1 MTSQIMNTNNP
12 NSGNGNSRG
21 KHHQERQQLDR
32 RYQNIRKSIAKNA
45 NNLFNQ
51 EPVSYE
57 ITPPPTLPPDRQ
69 RELLVSVSNVN
80 NILRRLQKLQ
90 KIPQFGFEKLD

>member
-32 RYQNIRKSIAKNA
+32 RYKNMGKSIAKNA

-80 NILRRLQKLQ
+80 NILRWIQKFQ
-90 KIPQFGFEKLD
+90 YYHSVWITD